1 MNLEMTVKKKI
12 KTCGVIGLGSMGLP
26 MAKHMKKN
34 GFNVIGF
41 DINEE
46 SIEKAKL
53 LGLQISSSIKY
64 IGEESDLVLIM
75 VQTDQ
80 QVKDIILGGDGLLQT
95 LKQGAIICIA
105 SSVSPFI
112 CRELEVLTKEKG
124 IGLLDT
130 PVCLGQ
136 QAADNGTLT
145 VFVGGEEQ
153 WFIRAKPVLESFGE
167 KVILVG
173 GSGVGQIAKT
183 ANNLLLWACIT
194 ANYEVLTLAKALE
207 IDVEKLIAGLMH
219 SSGAN
224 WSLSRWGKSTGKWS
238 EKDMD
243 VALDLAQQVKVP
255 MPLSG
260 LVDQLVKNINQEK
273 MRDLLK

>member
-1 MNLEMTVKKKI
+1 MI

-26 MAKHMKKN
+26 MAKHMKNN
-34 GFNVIGF
+34 GYNIIGF

-46 SIEKAKL
+46 SVEKAKS
-53 LGLQISSSIKY
+53 LGVHPATSIIA

-80 QVKDIILGGDGLLQT
+80 QVKDIITGENGLLET
-95 LKQGAIICIA
+95 LKEGAIICVA
-105 SSVSPFI
+105 SSVSPFT
-112 CRELEVLTKEKG
+112 CRELEVLTKEKR
-124 IGLLDT
+124 IGFLDT

-145 VFVGGEEQ
+145 VFVGGEEK
-153 WFIRAKPVLESFGE
+153 WFEKAKPALQSFGE
-167 KVILVG
+167 KVIHVG
-173 GSGVGQIAKT
+173 ACGVGQIAKT

-207 IDVEKLIAGLMH
+207 VDVEKLIAGLMH

-243 VALDLAQQVKVP
+243 VALELAQQVKVP
-255 MPLSG
+255 MPLSA
-260 LVDQLVKNINQEK
+260 LVDQLVKSINQEK
-273 MRDLLK
+273 MRDLLR